1 LDSSFTVDEIDSSG
15 REKTLIAE
23 CLFVDGLNWGNLRGF
38 AAWDTSVFKIGDPF
52 TGE

>member
-1 LDSSFTVDEIDSSG
+1 LGSVFSEAILESSG

-38 AAWDTSVFKIGDPF
+38 AAWDISAFRIGDPF